1 MFRPPQVRFL
11 MTTAEPSW
19 VLPQNAPPALLVVKS
34 RNAPTADMVVV
45 VEVDV
50 EVVVVEL
57 VALAVELVVVELVA
71 LAVEL
76 VVVELVVVVGV
87 HAGSVG
93 AVQEQPVVV
102 QLRRAADLSRD
113 EPWAATGA
121 TASTSSH
128 TLSDARR

>member
-1 MFRPPQVRFL
+1 

-71 LAVEL
+71 LVVELL

-93 AVQEQPVVV
+93 SVQEQSVVL
-102 QLRRAADLSRD
+102 QLRRTADLSRD